1 MKDLSSNARY
11 RWNSL
16 AISLALSAGLYVLAG
31 SVLPDTAS
39 VTIRLLDS
47 ETERPLAGVIQI
59 ELSDGKRLPLP
70 ELLSRGTGLPTQA
83 AISEWS
89 VLSNPSTLEL
99 PRQKL
104 TVRAFS
110 GLETELTTIDLDLT
124 QTVPRS
130 IDIPLRTLNR
140 SYHSRWASG
149 NTHLHLRNMS
159 RADSDR
165 YLREIPAAD
174 GLDVLFVS
182 YLERAKADKTYS
194 SNEYRFKDLQQL
206 ANDLPTQLGHGEE
219 HRHNYSA
226 GGQGYG
232 HVMLL
237 DISELILPVS
247 IGPGIMQTGTDG
259 LPLQRGIQQA
269 RRDGGTILWC
279 HNAWGTERL
288 PNIVAGSVDAQ
299 NMYDG
304 GHYGNVANSYYRLL
318 EAGISVPLSTGTDW
332 FLYDFSRVYCRFEG
346 DVTLENWLA
355 ALKSGQTTIT
365 NGPLLDLKVNNTNPG
380 DLLSLKRPGQVTVEA
395 TAIGRIDFRTIELVH
410 NGKVIES
417 VASHPVGKHFEVE
430 ISLTLDIE
438 EPGWLALRIPPPTG
452 YDNSQ
457 PREQRQVTN
466 PLNEYGQELF
476 AHTSAIAIE
485 IDGRRRQQADVLR
498 ELLAEIIANRKMV
511 DEQSKFADEQER
523 SRVLDVYNAAIENL
537 QSQLDSL

>member
-1 MKDLSSNARY
+1 MQHRLKRTSARPI
-11 RWNSL
+11 SL
-16 AISLALSAGLYVLAG
+16 AICLVISAGLFALSG
-31 SVLPDTAS
+31 SILPDSAT
-39 VTIRLLDS
+39 VTIRLIDGD
-47 ETERPLAGVIQI
+47 TGRPLAGVIQI

-70 ELLSRGTGLPTQA
+70 ELLSRGIGLPGQA

-89 VLSNPSTLEL
+89 VLTKPSTLEL

-110 GLETELTTIDLDLT
+110 GLETELTTTDLDLT
-124 QTVPRS
+124 QAVPRS

-140 SYHSRWASG
+140 SYRSRWVSG

-182 YLERAKADKTYS
+182 YLERAEADKTYI
-194 SNEYRFKDLQQL
+194 SNEYRSKDLQQL
-206 ANDLPTQLGHGEE
+206 ATGLPTKLGHGEE
-219 HRHNYSA
+219 HRHNDSA

-237 DISELILPVS
+237 DLSELILPVS

-259 LPLQRGIQQA
+259 LPLQRGIEQA

-279 HNAWGTERL
+279 HNAWGTELL

-332 FLYDFSRVYCRFEG
+332 FMYDFSRVYCRLEG
-346 DVTLENWLA
+346 DVTLDNWIA

-365 NGPLLDLKVNNTNPG
+365 NGPLLDLKVNNSNPG
-380 DLLSLKRPGQVTVEA
+380 ERLSLKRPGQVTVEA

-417 VASHPVGKHFEVE
+417 VASRPVGKHFEADM
-430 ISLTLDIE
+430 SLTLDIE

-457 PREQRQVTN
+457 PREQRQITN

-485 IDGRRRQQADVLR
+485 IDGRRRRQAEVLR
-498 ELLAEIIANRKMV
+498 ELLAEIVADRKTV
-511 DEQSKFADEQER
+511 DTQGKFDDEQER
-523 SRVLDVYNAAIENL
+523 ARVLDVYNAAIEKL
-537 QSQLDSL
+537 QLQLNSL